1 MLKELGERNNDNFV
15 STTGEKLARMGA
27 DKVSKLIDDAIGG
40 VLFIDEAYGLE
51 PSRNADAAAV
61 ALQLLDV
68 AEEKRTELTIILAGY
83 KDDMETKLFEFN
95 DGFDRRFNY
104 SITFDDYTEAE
115 LAQIFAGMCAEHNWP
130 PAEGEEVVAVAARRL
145 ARGRG
150 RRNFGNAGE
159 VRKLFEAAYRRALSR
174 DAKAESLTI
183 IDVIGPPPDRE
194 HVPELGAALDELQDM
209 IGLEK
214 VKEGVLRLVTV
225 AKTNYEREL
234 EGQPPFPV
242 PLNRVFLGNPGTGKT
257 TVAKLYGR
265 ILKAPGLL
273 SDGKCELKQPSDL
286 TGSHVGETQKRT
298 SALIKRCVGK
308 VLIIDEAYALNGTSY
323 GHEAIDTL
331 VGLVHG
337 APGEDIAVVLIGYE
351 KQMKKMF
358 REVNVG
364 LTRRFGLKDAFQFDD
379 FDDKALDRVVLSQL
393 KQAGLKVPKEVRAK
407 VIKALAAQRARP
419 NFGNAGDAVDMVARA
434 KERLSSRDPRAT
446 SLTLADFGLDRAD
459 GDGSSA
465 LEGLFKVEHI
475 TSKLQELKATLEQC
489 DRDGKDRAEYLES
502 YVFLGSPGTGKTTIA
517 NAMAQILHEVGVLGS
532 NHVKIVSGLDM
543 QGSYVG
549 QTKDKVNEMMA
560 EAQGGVLFI
569 DEARLRSS
577 SRPPTLAPP
586 HPRPSL
592 STQPPL
598 TALPRRAGVHSR
610 PGTFLLRGDRPAGC
624 ARDLA
629 RAPQQD
635 GRHPRRLQGADGAHA
650 RLQRW
655 AAQPRHR
662 PHRVPRLGRRRLR
675 RGGLPEVRAR
685 GHPPDRRR
693 GAAAGGGAA

>member
-1 MLKELGERNNDNFV
+1 MLKELGERNNDKFV

-27 DKVSKLIDDAIGG
+27 DKVSKQIDDAMGG

-61 ALQLLDV
+61 AMQLLDV

-83 KDDMETKLFEFN
+83 KDDMEAKLFEFN
-95 DGFDRRFNY
+95 DGFNRRFNFQ
-104 SITFDDYTEAE
+104 ITFDDYTEGE
-115 LAQIFAGMCAEHNWP
+115 LAQIFAGLCADHKWP

-150 RRNFGNAGE
+150 RRGFGNAGE
-159 VRKLFEAAYRRALSR
+159 VRKLFEAAYRRALDR
-174 DAKAESLTI
+174 DANAKSLTI

-194 HVPELGAALDELQDM
+194 NVPELGAALDELEDM

-214 VKEGVLRLVTV
+214 VKEGVGRLVTI
-225 AKTNYEREL
+225 AHTNYQREL
-234 EGQPPFPV
+234 EGQPPYPV

-265 ILKAPGLL
+265 ILKAAGLL

-298 SALIKRCVGK
+298 SALIKRCMGK

-358 REVNVG
+358 REVNAG
-364 LTRRFGLKDAFQFDD
+364 LTRRFGLKDAFLFDD
-379 FDDKALDRVVLSQL
+379 FDDKALDRVVQSNL
-393 KQAGLKVPKEVRAK
+393 KQAGLKAPREVRAM

-434 KERLSSRDPRAT
+434 KERVSSRDPRAT
-446 SLTLADFGLDRAD
+446 ALTLADFALDRAD

-465 LEGLFKVEHI
+465 LEGLFKVDHI
-475 TSKLQELKATLEQC
+475 VQKLQELKATLEQC

-517 NAMAQILHEVGVLGS
+517 RAMAQILHEVGVLGS
-532 NHVKIVSGLDM
+532 NHVKVVSGLDM
-543 QGSYVG
+543 QGSFLG

-569 DEARLRSS
+569 DEVRLRSS
-577 SRPPTLAPP
+577 S
-586 HPRPSL
+586 
-592 STQPPL
+592 
-598 TALPRRAGVHSR
+598 
-610 PGTFLLRGDRPAGC
+610 
-624 ARDLA
+624 
-629 RAPQQD
+629 
-635 GRHPRRLQGADGAHA
+635 
-650 RLQRW
+650 
-655 AAQPRHR
+655 
-662 PHRVPRLGRRRLR
+662 
-675 RGGLPEVRAR
+675 
-685 GHPPDRRR
+685 
-693 GAAAGGGAA
+693 